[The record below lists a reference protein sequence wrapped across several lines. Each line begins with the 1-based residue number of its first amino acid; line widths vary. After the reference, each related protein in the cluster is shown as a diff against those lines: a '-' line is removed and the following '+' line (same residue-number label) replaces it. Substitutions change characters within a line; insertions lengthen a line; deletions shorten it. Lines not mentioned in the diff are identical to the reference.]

1 MEAVGWPIFAV
12 FVHARVDLG
21 LIAWSRNPVC
31 LKFYGDLL
39 RRLPSLLEL
48 DLTVPRVTMPNRRL
62 TGLISYE

>member
-1 MEAVGWPIFAV
+1 MEAVGWPILAV

-21 LIAWSRNPVC
+21 LIAWSRNPV
-31 LKFYGDLL
+31 LHETHSDLL

-48 DLTVPRVTMPNRRL
+48 DMTVPRVTMPNPRL